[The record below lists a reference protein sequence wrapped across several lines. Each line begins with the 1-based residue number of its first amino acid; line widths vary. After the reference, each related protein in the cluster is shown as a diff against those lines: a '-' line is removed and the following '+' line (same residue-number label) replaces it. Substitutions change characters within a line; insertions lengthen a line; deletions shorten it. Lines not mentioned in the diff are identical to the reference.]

1 MSEIRYNEKFIQVLE
16 ALSSIMLKQGE
27 TFRARAYQKAQ
38 EFIMSYPNNIT
49 SLSDLKG
56 KPNIGPAVLEKLE
69 EFIIK
74 NSGKLITKT
83 LGIVDDVQTYISS
96 APEAKDVTALAEL
109 LKAAASSIEALNKV
123 YTSIEKNKTVK
134 EIKQMDIESKEKINV
149 QDNTAFLL
157 SRKEIMQE
165 LIGKSKQDDG
175 KVVDV

>member
-1 MSEIRYNEKFIQVLE
+1 MDEDLDVVVNDIITQLKGTT
-16 ALSSIMLKQGE
+16 ALSRREPEEELDK
-27 TFRARAYQKAQ
+27 
-38 EFIMSYPNNIT
+38 
-49 SLSDLKG
+49 
-56 KPNIGPAVLEKLE
+56 EKLE

-165 LIGKSKQDDG
+165 LIGKSKQEDS
-175 KVVDV
+175 KIVDV

>member
-1 MSEIRYNEKFIQVLE
+1 MDDELDVVVNDI
-16 ALSSIMLKQGE
+16 
-27 TFRARAYQKAQ
+27 
-38 EFIMSYPNNIT
+38 IT
-49 SLSDLKG
+49 QLKG
-56 KPNIGPAVLEKLE
+56 TTALAKKEETEDLDKEKLE

>member
-1 MSEIRYNEKFIQVLE
+1 MEEDLDVVVNDIITQLKGTT
-16 ALSSIMLKQGE
+16 ALSKREPEEELDK
-27 TFRARAYQKAQ
+27 
-38 EFIMSYPNNIT
+38 
-49 SLSDLKG
+49 
-56 KPNIGPAVLEKLE
+56 EKLE

-83 LGIVDDVQTYISS
+83 LNIVDDVQTYISS

-109 LKAAASSIEALNKV
+109 LKAASSSIEALNKV

-134 EIKQMDIESKEKINV
+134 EVKQMDIDSREKINT
-149 QDNTAFLL
+149 QDNATFLL

-165 LIGKSKQDDG
+165 LIGKSREEDS

>member
-1 MSEIRYNEKFIQVLE
+1 MDDELDVVVNDI
-16 ALSSIMLKQGE
+16 
-27 TFRARAYQKAQ
+27 
-38 EFIMSYPNNIT
+38 IT
-49 SLSDLKG
+49 QLKG
-56 KPNIGPAVLEKLE
+56 TTALAKKEETEDLDKEKLE

-134 EIKQMDIESKEKINV
+134 EIKQMDIEYKEKINV

-165 LIGKSKQDDG
+165 LIGKSKQDDD
-175 KVVDV
+175 KIVDV

>member
-1 MSEIRYNEKFIQVLE
+1 MEDELDVVVNDIIAQLKGTT
-16 ALSSIMLKQGE
+16 ALSRREPEEELDK
-27 TFRARAYQKAQ
+27 
-38 EFIMSYPNNIT
+38 
-49 SLSDLKG
+49 
-56 KPNIGPAVLEKLE
+56 EKLE

-165 LIGKSKQDDG
+165 LIGKSKEEDRI
-175 KVVDV
+175 VDV

>member
-1 MSEIRYNEKFIQVLE
+1 MDDELDVVVNDI
-16 ALSSIMLKQGE
+16 
-27 TFRARAYQKAQ
+27 
-38 EFIMSYPNNIT
+38 IT
-49 SLSDLKG
+49 QLKG
-56 KPNIGPAVLEKLE
+56 TTALAKKEETEDLDKEKLE

-134 EIKQMDIESKEKINV
+134 EIKQMDIESKEKINT

-165 LIGKSKQDDG
+165 LIGKSKQDDSN
-175 KVVDV
+175 VVDV

>member
-1 MSEIRYNEKFIQVLE
+1 MDDELDVVVNDI
-16 ALSSIMLKQGE
+16 
-27 TFRARAYQKAQ
+27 
-38 EFIMSYPNNIT
+38 IT
-49 SLSDLKG
+49 QLKG
-56 KPNIGPAVLEKLE
+56 TTALAKKEETEDLDKEKLE

-165 LIGKSKQDDG
+165 LIGKSKQDDD
-175 KVVDV
+175 KIIDV